1 LPYPHIASL
10 SLAFLFA
17 PIHTDNHLPLIALG
31 EALSPSKTQHPDNFG
46 GESMYRMDK
55 LTTGIAYGAS
65 ATNTGYWLLQLTDKV
80 SPSQWAAIGVIGSLV
95 FGLLTYLT
103 NLYFKIKEDRRK
115 AARGE

>member
-1 LPYPHIASL
+1 
-10 SLAFLFA
+10 
-17 PIHTDNHLPLIALG
+17 
-31 EALSPSKTQHPDNFG
+31 
-46 GESMYRMDK
+46 MYRMDK

-95 FGLLTYLT
+95 FGFLTYLT
-103 NLYFKIKEDRRK
+103 NLYFKVKEDRRK

>member
-1 LPYPHIASL
+1 
-10 SLAFLFA
+10 
-17 PIHTDNHLPLIALG
+17 
-31 EALSPSKTQHPDNFG
+31 
-46 GESMYRMDK
+46 MYRMDK

-65 ATNTGYWLLQLTDKV
+65 ATNTGYWLLQFTDKV

>member
-1 LPYPHIASL
+1 
-10 SLAFLFA
+10 
-17 PIHTDNHLPLIALG
+17 
-31 EALSPSKTQHPDNFG
+31 
-46 GESMYRMDK
+46 MYRMDK

-65 ATNTGYWLLQLTDKV
+65 AANTGYWLLQLTDRV

-103 NLYFKIKEDRRK
+103 NLYFKIREDRRK